1 VNGELIARAALGP
14 HDVREMYGLFT
25 SHFERVSEK
34 QFHAD
39 LERKHWVIRLH
50 DRGALQGFTSL
61 QLLDAQFGDDRV
73 SVLYSGDTI
82 VRPEARSTTLLAR
95 TWIDAVRRIS
105 EGPDVENLHWLL
117 LVSGFRTYR
126 LLPLF
131 WKQFFP
137 NWSETAPRSVRAGL
151 DSLAGSMF
159 GDCYDP
165 RGGIVRFANPQP
177 LRPELSHIPEQRLAD
192 SHVRFFA
199 AANPRHAEGDELV
212 CWTRLSHDNLTAA
225 GQRMWHASDGARAHS
240 EGATTAATAD
250 LA

>member
-1 VNGELIARAALGP
+1 VNVELIARAALGP

-25 SHFERVSEK
+25 SHFERVSEE

-39 LERKHWVIRLH
+39 LARKHWVIRLH

-61 QLLDAQFGDDRV
+61 QLLHTQLGDEAV

-95 TWIDAVRRIS
+95 TWIDAVRRIG
-105 EGPDVENLHWLL
+105 EGPDVDNLHWLL

-137 NWSETAPRSVRAGL
+137 SCSEATPASIRAGV

-159 GDCYDP
+159 GDRYDP
-165 RGGIVRFANPQP
+165 GAGIVRFANPQP
-177 LRPELSHIPEQRLAD
+177 LRSELSHIPEHRLAD
-192 SHVRFFA
+192 CHVKFFA
-199 AANPRHAEGDELV
+199 AANPGHAEGDELV
-212 CWTRLSHDNLTAA
+212 CWTRLSHDNLSEA
-225 GQRMWHASDGARAHS
+225 GKRMWHASDGARAHLG
-240 EGATTAATAD
+240 GAGTAATAD

>member
-1 VNGELIARAALGP
+1 MNGELIARAALGP

-25 SHFERVSEK
+25 SHFERVSEG
-34 QFHAD
+34 QFCAD

-61 QLLDAQFGDDRV
+61 QVVHTQVGDEPV

-105 EGPDVENLHWLL
+105 EGPGVHNLHWLL

-137 NWSETAPRSVRAGL
+137 SCSEATPATIRAGV

-159 GDCYDP
+159 GDCYTP

-177 LRPELSHIPEQRLAD
+177 LRPELSHIPEHRLAD

-199 AANPRHAEGDELV
+199 AANPHHAEGDELV
-212 CWTRLSHDNLTAA
+212 CWTRLSHDNLTEA
-225 GQRMWHASDGARAHS
+225 GKRMWHASDVARSRAD
-240 EGATTAATAD
+240 GTTTAATAD